1 MGLVL
6 GSETLHSFLKE
17 DTQVLFRDSHLWQE
31 HDQATWRNDH
41 REHSDSGLPPFLGDT
56 PRVPFLRSIG
66 MQVALNL
73 EGTQGWTDKGSP
85 RVAGQREPAGS
96 GWSHRQSQSR
106 LLHGLEQKHCFGTKK
121 KLTGLSTPESTDRCY
136 VDKIHRN
143 YLQPGGKKDS
153 NIITREARRSQGKI
167 LEVWPLVHKASCEAR
182 PCSQGQL
189 AGWPAAVR
197 GPA

>member
-1 MGLVL
+1 M
-6 GSETLHSFLKE
+6 
-17 DTQVLFRDSHLWQE
+17 
-31 HDQATWRNDH
+31 
-41 REHSDSGLPPFLGDT
+41 
-56 PRVPFLRSIG
+56 
-66 MQVALNL
+66 
-73 EGTQGWTDKGSP
+73 
-85 RVAGQREPAGS
+85 AGQREPAGS
-96 GWSHRQSQSR
+96 GWSHRQNQSR

-197 GPA
+197 GPAWAAPSPASATPGMGLPPHTRGQPRPREVTCLGQRHTASQPGSRGQSSCAHHSVRTSAPPEPEIAWHFSTGFKGACFSIPVYR